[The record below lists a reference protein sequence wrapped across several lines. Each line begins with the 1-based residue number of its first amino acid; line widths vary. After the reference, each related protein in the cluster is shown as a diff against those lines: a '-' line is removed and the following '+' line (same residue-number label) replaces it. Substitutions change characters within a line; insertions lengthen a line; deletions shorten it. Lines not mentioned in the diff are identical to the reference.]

1 MKRSEVLQKIKEA
14 TEAIQEYKEGNVER
28 VFGESVENS
37 NSNIETASLELIA
50 EAKTIG
56 ASGSACPRCGGSGRA

>member
-28 VFGESVENS
+28 AFGESVEDS
-37 NSNIETASLELIA
+37 DSNIETASLELIS

-56 ASGSACPRCGGSGRA
+56 ASGRACSFCGGSGRA